1 MDQLVFT
8 RYLYPRINVRE
19 SLLLALLDRNTNE
32 ALFWAYEYYFSG
44 FKEGAWAYLE
54 SIYENFYKKENPEL
68 ESKLFALERND
79 LLIGS
84 IVSTLSTRNYQVN
97 SFVKTYYSKKIRPII
112 YANSKFKFIVS
123 FKESELDAYRTV
135 LPDKD
140 KPRLYLPSVCKY
152 NIRNN
157 CRDLFSTPYSDIKT
171 ELFYQWI
178 FYASRSSIWLE
189 RIEDLGGKVNEEK
202 EQVDFPNEELMEAF
216 YDIWGIEPDEQPK
229 EIIERCIGNSTAVQ
243 LSIDDFCEKYGGII
257 KILKNTIKLNGK

>member
-1 MDQLVFT
+1 MNQLIFT

-44 FKEGAWAYLE
+44 FEEGAWAYLE

-68 ESKLFALERND
+68 ETKLFALERND

-97 SFVKTYYSKKIRPII
+97 TFVKEYFSKKIRQIVHSQ
-112 YANSKFKFIVS
+112 NKFRFIVS
-123 FKESELDAYRTV
+123 FKDSELDAYRTV

-140 KPRLYLPSVCKY
+140 KPCIYLPSVCKY
-152 NIRNN
+152 AIRNN
-157 CRDLFSTPYSDIKT
+157 CRELFKTPYSDIKT

-178 FYASRSSIWLE
+178 FYASRSPIWLS
-189 RIEDLGGKVNEEK
+189 RIEEQGGKVNQEK
-202 EQVDFPNEELMEAF
+202 EQVDFPSDELMEAF

-229 EIIERCIGNSTAVQ
+229 EIVERCIGNSNEVQ
-243 LSIDDFCEKYGGII
+243 LSIDNFCEKYGGII
-257 KILKNTIKLNGK
+257 KILKNTLKPSHK